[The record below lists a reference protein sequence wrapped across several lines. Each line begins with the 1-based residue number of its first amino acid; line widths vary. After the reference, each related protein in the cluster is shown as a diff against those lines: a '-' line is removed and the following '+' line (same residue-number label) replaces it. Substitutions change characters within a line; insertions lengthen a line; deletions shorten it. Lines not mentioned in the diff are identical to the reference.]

1 MDGNPFKPTAGK
13 MPPVLVGRQLIIEDF
28 REALRD
34 GIGAP
39 GRIMLVTGQ
48 RGFGKTVML
57 TEFRKIAKSEGW
69 LTISETASDG
79 LVDRLALA
87 LDPQDGLRVAGAQ
100 LSPAIS
106 AGGLGSLSL
115 GSITVSHE
123 MAPLTLRTAMDHCL
137 AGKRTKKG
145 KGVLITIDEMQ
156 SASREDIVAIATA
169 VQHVIAQ
176 SDESDIAER
185 DKRGVAIVFAG
196 LPSMVNELV
205 NNNTTTFMRR
215 AMQRELANVSV
226 PEVRDA
232 YVKTIGESGMD
243 IDKDVADQAARI
255 SQGYPYM
262 IQLVGY
268 YVWRSAR
275 RRNARSIEL
284 QDIRQGEHDALTEFV
299 QAVCAPAIDGLGASE
314 RIFLRAMA
322 ESSGQ
327 SGFDAAGMAKISDI
341 VSASRHSRSW
351 VNKYRAILL
360 RDRIIEVAGHG
371 YVTFAIPHLREYIMS
386 VG

>member
-1 MDGNPFKPTAGK
+1 M
-13 MPPVLVGRQLIIEDF
+13 
-28 REALRD
+28 
-34 GIGAP
+34 
-39 GRIMLVTGQ
+39 
-48 RGFGKTVML
+48 
-57 TEFRKIAKSEGW
+57 
-69 LTISETASDG
+69 
-79 LVDRLALA
+79 
-87 LDPQDGLRVAGAQ
+87 
-100 LSPAIS
+100 
-106 AGGLGSLSL
+106 
-115 GSITVSHE
+115 
-123 MAPLTLRTAMDHCL
+123 
-137 AGKRTKKG
+137 
-145 KGVLITIDEMQ
+145 
-156 SASREDIVAIATA
+156 
-169 VQHVIAQ
+169 QHVIAQ

-327 SGFDAAGMAKISDI
+327 SGFGAAGMAKISDI
-341 VSASRHSRSW
+341 VSASRRSRSW

>member
-1 MDGNPFKPTAGK
+1 MYTNPFKPTAGK
-13 MPPVLVGRQLIIEDF
+13 MPPVLVGRQSMIEDF

-57 TEFRKIAKSEGW
+57 TEFRKIAKKDGW

-87 LDPQDGLRVAGAQ
+87 LDPQDGLHVSGAQ
-100 LSPAIS
+100 LSPAVS
-106 AGGLGSLSL
+106 AGGLGTISL
-115 GSITVSHE
+115 GEVSVSHE
-123 MAPLTLRTAMDHCL
+123 MAPLTLRAAMEHCL
-137 AGKRTKKG
+137 TSRRTKKG

-156 SASREDIVAIATA
+156 SASRDDIIAVATA

-176 SDESDIAER
+176 SDESDIPER

-196 LPSMVNELV
+196 LPSMTNELV

-215 AMQRELANVSV
+215 AMQRELANVPL

-232 YVKTIGESGMD
+232 YMKTINESGMD
-243 IDKDVADQAARI
+243 ISESLASQAAQI
-255 SQGYPYM
+255 SRGYPYM

-268 YVWRSAR
+268 YAWRSAR
-275 RRNARSIEL
+275 RRDANKIER
-284 QDIRQGEHDALTEFV
+284 QDIQQGEHDALMEFR
-299 QAVCAPAIDGLGASE
+299 QAVCAPAIDELGASE
-314 RIFLRAMA
+314 RLFLYAMA
-322 ESSGQ
+322 RVIEE
-327 SGFDAAGMAKISDI
+327 AGPGKGDTAKISDI
-341 VSASRHSRSW
+341 VTASGRSRSW
-351 VNKYRAILL
+351 ANKYRTILL
-360 RDRIIEVAGHG
+360 RDRVIEVAGHG
-371 YVTFAIPHLREYIMS
+371 YIKFAIPHLREYLMS
-386 VG
+386 V